1 MDTRLPDYDPGVIE
15 QFAERLYDKAA
26 GFVIAS
32 VVAGGAL
39 GAGFGAVPLTSLGS
53 TWPVPSSFGFATM
66 LVGAVCGAVMG
77 YFIGDARSFAY
88 KLQAQS
94 ALCQLQIERN
104 TTAAAE
110 RAAVAPPAPVAAP
123 VPVEPQQPPPEAIAP
138 PEPQALAEPQLRAL
152 EVASDAPID
161 YSSVLRLATP
171 VND

>member
-104 TTAAAE
+104 TSAAAE
-110 RAAVAPPAPVAAP
+110 LAVVTPVVAVPAPVQ
-123 VPVEPQQPPPEAIAP
+123 PQQPPAEAFGP
-138 PEPQALAEPQLRAL
+138 PEPQPLAEPQLRAL
-152 EVASDAPID
+152 VVAADTPLD